1 MHNSDMKVVIFF
13 WLLSLVVPFYHLV
26 ALSTFESENKQ
37 ISTMTT
43 PTMDDMVP
51 KSFVATTVK
60 LNATSDPSPV
70 KGSTG

>member
-1 MHNSDMKVVIFF
+1 MHNSDIKVVIFF

-26 ALSTFESENKQ
+26 ALSNCESENKQ
-37 ISTMTT
+37 ISTVTI

-60 LNATSDPSPV
+60 LNATFGPSPV
-70 KGSTG
+70 KDSIG